1 MREAL
6 IAARAIC
13 SVSDSPHG
21 IWESLPAQ
29 TDPNATAS
37 KILQQWST
45 AQRIESERLVQ
56 ALAAAISGLSPQ
68 HALRVLDVH
77 RKGSSPAS
85 G

>member
-21 IWESLPAQ
+21 IWESLPGQ

-56 ALAAAISGLSPQ
+56 ALAAAKEFTKQVQSSATTTMITANSP
-68 HALRVLDVH
+68 R
-77 RKGSSPAS
+77 
-85 G
+85 